1 MTVLRLRLPVP
12 YDVPWMTWYL
22 SAHAV
27 PGVERWENGRFAC
40 AVRTADGPD
49 VLSLDFT
56 APDAEVVVGLER
68 NGRPETAILTRI
80 RALLDL
86 DAHAQAVAAHLSR
99 DPALAPAVDVAPGL
113 RVPGALD
120 GWDLLFRTMVGQ
132 QISLAAARTHLARL
146 AAALGE
152 PAGDLRAMPSA
163 AAVADQGDGVLT
175 GPRSRIAAV
184 VGAATAVADGS
195 LDLSPTREPD
205 ALHAELL
212 ALPGVGPWTATY
224 VTMRLTGDPDRLLAT
239 DLVVRQGAKVLG
251 VDLSHAERW
260 SPYRSYATMHL
271 WRAALASRPT
281 HTWPFGNDSVSE
293 RRSEEPGARG
303 VGVHP

>member
-27 PGVERWENGRFAC
+27 PGVERWENGRYAC
-40 AVRTADGPD
+40 AVETSHGPD

-56 APDAEVVVGLER
+56 ARDAEVVVGLER
-68 NGRPETAILTRI
+68 NGRPETAMLTRV

-86 DAHAQAVAAHLSR
+86 EADAQAVAAHLSR
-99 DPALAPAVDVAPGL
+99 DRALAPAVEVAPGL

-120 GWDLLFRTMVGQ
+120 GWDLLLRTMVSQ

-152 PAGDLRAMPSA
+152 PVGSLRLLPSA
-163 AAVADQGDGVLT
+163 GVVADQGDGVLT

-184 VGAATAVADGS
+184 VAAATAVADGS
-195 LDLSPTREPD
+195 LDLSPTREPA

-212 ALPGVGPWTATY
+212 ALRGVGPWTATY

-239 DLVVRQGAKVLG
+239 DLVVRQGAAVLG
-251 VDLSHAERW
+251 ADLIHAERW
-260 SPYRSYATMHL
+260 SPFRSYATMHL

-293 RRSEEPGARG
+293 PLSDEPGARG
-303 VGVHP
+303 VDVRP